1 MVVAVLGEGVLV
13 AHVAEGEVEDDS
25 RGVVDGDGDGDGG
38 EKVNA
43 RYETSHVLG
52 RAQVGNTVRP
62 HRLSLS
68 PRLSH
73 HSAFQTSLQNAVP
86 NAAGQSALPGALPHM
101 GHLVLHSPPSL
112 LEPLQDASDTRVVPE
127 LAGVYPPVY
136 VRFPAAGGAV
146 GYISWPRGVCA
157 VIVALLFEA
166 FFVDETLVDVFD
178 ATLLSRH
185 QEALLS
191 PSRTIFPAASNSV
204 KALGPPTEKAVYG
217 PFSFRQIAEFGTIAL
232 LLQLVPVLSMFFLLT
247 SAAGSALWAAD
258 LEDERQRRLLAA
270 ESVVG
275 GAEVNDEFPPEYTD
289 TEDQM
294 HLLVYLGFVL
304 AICGISSA
312 APAAPA
318 ALLQDGHLGKRCSV
332 TTIYV
337 TVIGDPPLSHVKTY
351 GVAHYLVIT
360 TLSTCANYITATDL
374 YHYQTQHVGVDGL
387 TTTITTTQTRFET
400 VTISIDVSSV
410 SRSDSL
416 QESTSARFL
425 HDGPSPT
432 EREEHN
438 GMAATTTTFQSLAGT
453 GGARIPTTVS
463 TTSQNRAAASGADGS
478 RVPSLT
484 TNTAS
489 QYLTAPTGTAAAND
503 PETVNATSRYLTA
516 PTGTVLPTSQEAV
529 NSTSPTGTQSDIGD
543 DDVVIVTATVYP
555 VKSIAPETS
564 SINTVPVAPTA
575 HDPVSAGMF
584 PYRTGTATTQT
595 IGIVA
600 NVSIPGATLPQVTRL
615 AAAAGFANDQ
625 TKPLERKDAKLRK
638 HIAAP
643 ADSATTT
650 ATRSLSTAAPSCGEQ
665 GIFRLT

>member
-1 MVVAVLGEGVLV
+1 M
-13 AHVAEGEVEDDS
+13 
-25 RGVVDGDGDGDGG
+25 
-38 EKVNA
+38 
-43 RYETSHVLG
+43 
-52 RAQVGNTVRP
+52 
-62 HRLSLS
+62 
-68 PRLSH
+68 
-73 HSAFQTSLQNAVP
+73 
-86 NAAGQSALPGALPHM
+86 
-101 GHLVLHSPPSL
+101 
-112 LEPLQDASDTRVVPE
+112 
-127 LAGVYPPVY
+127 
-136 VRFPAAGGAV
+136 
-146 GYISWPRGVCA
+146 
-157 VIVALLFEA
+157 
-166 FFVDETLVDVFD
+166 
-178 ATLLSRH
+178 
-185 QEALLS
+185 
-191 PSRTIFPAASNSV
+191 
-204 KALGPPTEKAVYG
+204 
-217 PFSFRQIAEFGTIAL
+217 
-232 LLQLVPVLSMFFLLT
+232 
-247 SAAGSALWAAD
+247 
-258 LEDERQRRLLAA
+258 
-270 ESVVG
+270 
-275 GAEVNDEFPPEYTD
+275 
-289 TEDQM
+289 
-294 HLLVYLGFVL
+294 
-304 AICGISSA
+304 
-312 APAAPA
+312 
-318 ALLQDGHLGKRCSV
+318 
-332 TTIYV
+332 
-337 TVIGDPPLSHVKTY
+337 
-351 GVAHYLVIT
+351 VIT

-453 GGARIPTTVS
+453 GGTRIPTTVS
-463 TTSQNRAAASGADGS
+463 TTSQNPAAPTGADGS

-516 PTGTVLPTSQEAV
+516 PTRTVLPTSQEAA

-555 VKSIAPETS
+555 VKSIAPESS

-600 NVSIPGATLPQVTRL
+600 NVSIPGATLPQVTSL
-615 AAAAGFANDQ
+615 AATAGFANDQ

-643 ADSATTT
+643 ADSATAT
-650 ATRSLSTAAPSCGEQ
+650 ATRSLRTAAPSCREK
-665 GIFRLT
+665 GIFRLTVSPPFQPMQTYHPNVLQFDDIPRPADPANLTRTTSNPSLSSAPTTTSTSRRVSSSPPRPQDPYTPKSAPLLLEFVAQTPDATRNHKYPPGNEYGATGEISIGQNLQWGCYDFRALSVAVGCDSVGPYCGWQFTGVQFNHETQEYKEVATQFLSTASCPGLEDCKLTDVVLLDDFTHLHALRVNVTVVGEPKNWWMDDLKLEWANGSCDARLCRSMHR